1 MTGGGKYRGGDK
13 LQETHQLVDRRKTF
27 SLEAYFYQ
35 SISYLNY
42 AFLRTVQVFICL
54 LFFLFVFL
62 ARGLMLKDIFG
73 SFVKITQRVDRDY
86 YGDLLAQIAVKIG
99 AQKKN
104 AHREAHRLFKI
115 LHMSRLEA

>member
-1 MTGGGKYRGGDK
+1 
-13 LQETHQLVDRRKTF
+13 
-27 SLEAYFYQ
+27 
-35 SISYLNY
+35 
-42 AFLRTVQVFICL
+42 
-54 LFFLFVFL
+54 
-62 ARGLMLKDIFG
+62 MLKGIFG

-86 YGDLLAQIAVKIG
+86 YGDLLAQIAVKMG